1 MQAQKCVNT
10 VMFNLFNTNMAN
22 PTQQSGT
29 MYNAITSGSKIIGT
43 IIADGDI
50 RIDGTVEGEMQCAGK
65 VVIGEKGLIKG
76 TVSCQNAEIM
86 GTLDGKIVNSQTLA
100 LRATGKI
107 KGEVQTQTLIV
118 EPNAQFNGSCQMP
131 AAQSK
136 PATGK

>member
-1 MQAQKCVNT
+1 
-10 VMFNLFNTNMAN
+10 MAN
-22 PTQQSGT
+22 QTQQSGT

-65 VVIGEKGLIKG
+65 VVIGEKGLVKG
-76 TVSCQNAEIM
+76 TVTCQSSEIM
-86 GTLDGKIVNSQTLA
+86 GALDGKIINAQTLA

-118 EPNAQFNGSCQMP
+118 EPNAQFNGTCAMPP
-131 AAQSK
+131 AAAK
-136 PATGK
+136 PAGK

>member
-1 MQAQKCVNT
+1 
-10 VMFNLFNTNMAN
+10 MFNLFRKDMAN
-22 PTQQSGT
+22 QTQQSGT

-50 RIDGTVEGEMQCAGK
+50 RIDGTVEGELQRAGK
-65 VVIGEKGLIKG
+65 VVIGEKGLVKG
-76 TVSCQNAEIM
+76 TVSCQNSEIM
-86 GTLDGKIVNSQTLA
+86 GSLDGKINNSQTLA

-131 AAQSK
+131 ARSANG
-136 PATGK
+136 AGK

>member
-1 MQAQKCVNT
+1 
-10 VMFNLFNTNMAN
+10 MFNLFKTNMAN
-22 PTQQSGT
+22 QSQQSGT

-76 TVSCQNAEIM
+76 TVTCQNSEIM
-86 GTLDGKIVNSQTLA
+86 GMLDGKIVNSQTLA
-100 LRATGKI
+100 LRSTGKI

-118 EPNAQFNGSCQMP
+118 EPNAQFNGSCVMP
-131 AAQSK
+131 TAASRPQNAK
-136 PATGK
+136 

>member
-1 MQAQKCVNT
+1 
-10 VMFNLFNTNMAN
+10 MAN
-22 PTQQSGT
+22 QNQQSGT

-65 VVIGEKGLIKG
+65 VVIGEKGLVKG
-76 TVSCQNAEIM
+76 TVTCQNSEIM
-86 GTLDGKIVNSQTLA
+86 GTLDGKITNSQTLA

-118 EPNAQFNGSCQMP
+118 EPNAQFNGTCQMP
-131 AAQSK
+131 AAAAK
-136 PATGK
+136 PAGK

>member
-1 MQAQKCVNT
+1 
-10 VMFNLFNTNMAN
+10 MFHLFRHRTMAN
-22 PTQQSGT
+22 QSQQSGT

-76 TVSCQNAEIM
+76 TVTCQNAEIM
-86 GTLDGKIVNSQTLA
+86 GMLDGKITNSQTLA

-107 KGEVQTQTLIV
+107 KGDVITQTLIV
-118 EPNAQFNGSCQMP
+118 EPNAQFNGTCQMP
-131 AAQSK
+131 ANTAAK
-136 PATGK
+136 PAGK

>member
-1 MQAQKCVNT
+1 
-10 VMFNLFNTNMAN
+10 MFNLFRKDMAN
-22 PTQQSGT
+22 QTQQSGT

-50 RIDGTVEGEMQCAGK
+50 RIDGTVEGELQCAGK
-65 VVIGEKGLIKG
+65 VVIGEKGLVKG
-76 TVSCQNAEIM
+76 TVSCQNSEIM
-86 GTLDGKIVNSQTLA
+86 GSLDGKIINSQTLA

-131 AAQSK
+131 SRSANGAK
-136 PATGK
+136 

>member
-1 MQAQKCVNT
+1 
-10 VMFNLFNTNMAN
+10 
-22 PTQQSGT
+22 
-29 MYNAITSGSKIIGT
+29 
-43 IIADGDI
+43 
-50 RIDGTVEGEMQCAGK
+50 MQCTGK

-131 AAQSK
+131 VATK
-136 PATGK
+136 PAAEVKR